1 MTGRER
7 GYTGGLRAGASSTA
21 AIRRRDFAAPLRAL
35 LIAVAS
41 VTAVGVALGLA
52 FAGSPAR
59 LAEGVQIAGVDVG
72 GLSASE
78 ANALLESRFA
88 QVQGV
93 PVTFVAGTR
102 RFDLTPA
109 QLGVS
114 VNWAAAVETARREG
128 EGFGPVRGFRR
139 IHTRIFGA
147 DIVPATQVSSAS
159 LAYAL
164 GEIAREIERPAR
176 DASVRLDGLT
186 PVLVPG
192 ATGQALDRA
201 AAEGVVA
208 RALAAFARAP
218 VGLPVQITTP
228 RVTGPDLGQAMAQA
242 RTALSGPVQ
251 LRVGKTSWRL
261 TRQRLAGML
270 ALPSRGR
277 AELAIGGTTAEQFL
291 ERIADRVERRPQD
304 AGFEV
309 RGDGSVRVVPGVFGR
324 ELDRVATA
332 QAILAAAISPTERV
346 AVGLTRAAVPE
357 RTTAEAKAM
366 GITDQLTAYST
377 GYAGSADRIHNL
389 QLAISLLDGELVAP
403 GGTFSLNEAVGE
415 RTEERGFRVAPVI
428 VGNEYEEAVGGGVS
442 QVATTVFNAAWEGG
456 LKISERNPHA
466 LYIGRYP
473 LGRDATVNYPDLDL
487 KFVNDTSNW
496 ILVKGW
502 STSTGIT
509 VSLYGTP
516 TGREVVSSAG
526 PLTVRGAPPVE
537 KIKDPELPKGKRVVE
552 EEGEPPR
559 SVTVTRKVNLPNG
572 ELLYDETWST
582 YYRGE
587 KRIVR
592 IGTKPKEKE
601 KEPETATT
609 PEPDPPGR

>member
-1 MTGRER
+1 M
-7 GYTGGLRAGASSTA
+7 RAGASSTA
-21 AIRRRDFAAPLRAL
+21 AIRRRDLAAPLRAA
-35 LIAVAS
+35 LIGAAS
-41 VTAVGVALGLA
+41 VAAVGVALGLA

-72 GLSASE
+72 GLTASQ
-78 ANALLESRFA
+78 ARALLETRFA
-88 QVQGV
+88 EVQGI

-114 VNWAAAVETARREG
+114 VDWGAAVESARREG

-164 GEIAREIERPAR
+164 GEIAQEIDRPAR
-176 DASVRLDGLT
+176 AAALRLDGLT

-201 AAEGVVA
+201 AAESVVA

-218 VGLPVQITTP
+218 VGLPVRITSP
-228 RVTGPDLGQAMAQA
+228 RVTRSDLRRALAQA

-251 LRVGKTSWRL
+251 LRVRRTSWRL

-270 ALPSRGR
+270 ALPSGGR
-277 AELAIGGTTAEQFL
+277 AALAIGGTTAEQFL

-304 AGFEV
+304 AGFQV
-309 RGDGSVRVVPGVFGR
+309 RGDGSVRVLPGVYGR

-332 QAILAAAISPTERV
+332 QAIFAAAISPTERV
-346 AVGLTRAAVPE
+346 AVGETRAAAPE

-366 GITDQLTAYST
+366 GITAQLVAYST
-377 GYAGSADRIHNL
+377 AYAGTADRIHNL
-389 QLAISLLDGELVAP
+389 QLAISLLDGTLVAP

-415 RTEERGFRVAPVI
+415 RTAERGFRTAPVI
-428 VGNEYEEAVGGGVS
+428 IGNEYEEDIGGGVS
-442 QVATTVFNAAWEGG
+442 QVATTVFNAAWEAG

-487 KFVNDTSNW
+487 KFLNDTSKW

-502 STSTGIT
+502 STSSGIT

-537 KIKDPELPKGKRVVE
+537 RIEDPELPKGERVVE
-552 EEGEPPR
+552 AEGEPPR
-559 SVTVTRKVNLPNG
+559 SVTVTRKVYLSNG
-572 ELLYDETWST
+572 DLLYDETWT
-582 YYRGE
+582 TNYRGE

-592 IGTKPKEKE
+592 IGTKEEEKKKE

-609 PEPDPPGR
+609 PEPDPPGL

>member
-1 MTGRER
+1 
-7 GYTGGLRAGASSTA
+7 LRAGASSTA

-35 LIAVAS
+35 LIGVAS
-41 VTAVGVALGLA
+41 IAAVGVALGLA
-52 FAGSPAR
+52 FAGSATR

-72 GLSASE
+72 GLTASQ
-78 ANALLESRFA
+78 ANALLESRFV

-114 VNWAAAVETARREG
+114 VNWAAAVETARHEG

-139 IHTRIFGA
+139 IHTRIFGT
-147 DIVPATQVSSAS
+147 DIAPATQVSSAS

-164 GEIAREIERPAR
+164 GEIEREIEQPAR
-176 DASVRLDGLT
+176 DASIRLDGLT
-186 PVLVPG
+186 PVLVRG
-192 ATGQALDRA
+192 ATGQALDRV
-201 AAEGVVA
+201 AAESVVA
-208 RALAAFARAP
+208 RALAGFARAP
-218 VGLPVQITTP
+218 VGLPVQITSP
-228 RVTGPDLGQAMAQA
+228 SVTGPDLRQAMAHA
-242 RTALSGPVQ
+242 RNALSGPVQ

-270 ALPSRGR
+270 ALPSGGR
-277 AELAIGGTTAEQFL
+277 AELAIGGTSAEQFL

-304 AGFEV
+304 ARFEV
-309 RGDGSVRVVPGVFGR
+309 RGDGSVRVASGVYGR

-332 QAILAAAISPTERV
+332 QAILAAAISPTDRV
-346 AVGLTRAAVPE
+346 AVGRTRAAPPE
-357 RTTAEAKAM
+357 LTTAEAKAM
-366 GITDQLTAYST
+366 GIADQLVAYST
-377 GYAGSADRIHNL
+377 WYAGSADRIHNL

-415 RTEERGFRVAPVI
+415 RTAERGFRVAPVI
-428 VGNEYEEAVGGGVS
+428 VGNEYEEDIGGGVS

-456 LKISERNPHA
+456 LKIAERNPHA
-466 LYIGRYP
+466 LYISRYP
-473 LGRDATVNYPDLDL
+473 LGRDATINYPDLDL
-487 KFVNDTSNW
+487 RFVNDTSNW

-502 STSTGIT
+502 STSSGIT
-509 VSLYGTP
+509 VAFYGTP
-516 TGREVVSSAG
+516 TGREVASLAG

-537 KIKDPELPKGKRVVE
+537 RIKDPQLPKGERVVE
-552 EEGEPPR
+552 AEGEPPR
-559 SVTVTRKVNLPNG
+559 SVTVTRKVSLPNG
-572 ELLYDETWST
+572 ELLYDETWT
-582 YYRGE
+582 TNYRGE

-592 IGTKPKEKE
+592 IGTKEEKKE
-601 KEPETATT
+601 KEPEPATT

>member
-1 MTGRER
+1 M
-7 GYTGGLRAGASSTA
+7 RAGASSTA

-35 LIAVAS
+35 LIGAAS
-41 VTAVGVALGLA
+41 VAAVGVALGLA
-52 FAGSPAR
+52 FAGSPGR

-72 GLSASE
+72 GLTASE

-114 VNWAAAVETARREG
+114 VDWAAAVETARREG

-147 DIVPATQVSSAS
+147 DIAPATQVSSAS

-228 RVTGPDLGQAMAQA
+228 RVTRVDLRGAMAQS
-242 RTALSGPVQ
+242 RIALSGPVQ
-251 LRVGKTSWRL
+251 LRVGRTGWRL

-309 RGDGSVRVVPGVFGR
+309 RGDGSVRVEVGVVVR
-324 ELDRVATA
+324 ELDRVATQ
-332 QAILAAAISPTERV
+332 QAILTAAISPTERV
-346 AVGLTRAAVPE
+346 AV
-357 RTTAEAKAM
+357 
-366 GITDQLTAYST
+366 
-377 GYAGSADRIHNL
+377 
-389 QLAISLLDGELVAP
+389 
-403 GGTFSLNEAVGE
+403 
-415 RTEERGFRVAPVI
+415 
-428 VGNEYEEAVGGGVS
+428 
-442 QVATTVFNAAWEGG
+442 
-456 LKISERNPHA
+456 
-466 LYIGRYP
+466 
-473 LGRDATVNYPDLDL
+473 
-487 KFVNDTSNW
+487 
-496 ILVKGW
+496 
-502 STSTGIT
+502 
-509 VSLYGTP
+509 
-516 TGREVVSSAG
+516 
-526 PLTVRGAPPVE
+526 
-537 KIKDPELPKGKRVVE
+537 
-552 EEGEPPR
+552 
-559 SVTVTRKVNLPNG
+559 
-572 ELLYDETWST
+572 
-582 YYRGE
+582 
-587 KRIVR
+587 
-592 IGTKPKEKE
+592 
-601 KEPETATT
+601 
-609 PEPDPPGR
+609 

>member
-1 MTGRER
+1 
-7 GYTGGLRAGASSTA
+7 LRAGASSTA
-21 AIRRRDFAAPLRAL
+21 AIRRRDFAAPLRAV
-35 LIAVAS
+35 LIGAAS
-41 VTAVGVALGLA
+41 VAAVGVGLGLA

-72 GLSASE
+72 GLTASK
-78 ANALLESRFA
+78 ARALLESRFA
-88 QVQGV
+88 RAQGV

-139 IHTRIFGA
+139 IQTRIFGA
-147 DIVPATQVSSAS
+147 DIAPATQVSSAS
-159 LAYAL
+159 LDYAL

-176 DASVRLDGLT
+176 DASLRLDGLT
-186 PVLVPG
+186 PVLVGGAPG
-192 ATGQALDRA
+192 QQLDRE
-201 AAEGVVA
+201 AAESVVA

-218 VGLPVQITTP
+218 VGLPVRITTP
-228 RVTGPDLGQAMAQA
+228 RVTGPDLRQALARA

-251 LRVGKTSWRL
+251 LRVGKTGFRL
-261 TRQRLAGML
+261 TRQRLAGLL
-270 ALPSRGR
+270 ALPSGGR
-277 AELAIGGTTAEQFL
+277 AELAIGGTRAEQFL
-291 ERIADRVERRPQD
+291 ERIADRVDRRPQD
-304 AGFEV
+304 ARFEV
-309 RGDGSVRVVPGVFGR
+309 RGDGSVRVAPGVYGR
-324 ELDRVATA
+324 ELDRAATA

-346 AVGLTRAAVPE
+346 AVGLTRAAPPE

-366 GITDQLTAYST
+366 GITGQLVAYST
-377 GYAGSADRIHNL
+377 GYAGTADRIHNL
-389 QLAISLLDGELVAP
+389 QLAISLLDGTLVAP
-403 GGTFSLNEAVGE
+403 GGTFSLNEAVGA
-415 RTEERGFRVAPVI
+415 RTAERGFRVAPVI
-428 VGNEYEEAVGGGVS
+428 VGNEYEEDIGGGVS
-442 QVATTVFNAAWEGG
+442 QVATTVFNAAWEAG
-456 LKISERNPHA
+456 LKIAERNPHA

-487 KFVNDTSNW
+487 KFVNDTSKW

-502 STSTGIT
+502 STSSGIT

-537 KIKDPELPKGKRVVE
+537 RIEDPELLKGERVVE
-552 EEGEPPR
+552 AEGEPPR
-559 SVTVTRKVNLPNG
+559 SVAVTRKVYLSSG
-572 ELLYDETWST
+572 GLLYDETWST
-582 YYRGE
+582 NYRGE

-592 IGTKPKEKE
+592 IGTKEKEKE
-601 KEPETATT
+601 KEPETATA
-609 PEPDPPGR
+609 PAVPPPGR